1 MASGHLRVPHQKA
14 GQMAAPTSI
23 ASPSKIPL
31 PTGSRPQ
38 MAEVVEK
45 GTAEAI
51 FRCPLIEGADISLP
65 PQFLLRRLGALGS

>member
-1 MASGHLRVPHQKA
+1 MSGFRGKA
-14 GQMAAPTSI
+14 DVLADPTE
-23 ASPSKIPL
+23 SPSL
-31 PTGSRPQ
+31 
-38 MAEVVEK
+38 AEVVEK